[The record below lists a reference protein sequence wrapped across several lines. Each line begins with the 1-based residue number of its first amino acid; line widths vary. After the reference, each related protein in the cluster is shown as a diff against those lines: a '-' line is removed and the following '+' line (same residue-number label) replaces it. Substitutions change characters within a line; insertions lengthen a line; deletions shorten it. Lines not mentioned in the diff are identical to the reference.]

1 METGEYQNDIE
12 ILKDLE
18 KYRYENIFKLYK
30 TGEKNFYF
38 YNILKKIKLPDT
50 TNERLFETVKFT
62 DQMPLTTLSF
72 RIYGTTYLWWTI
84 ALVNNITNP
93 AEIESGKEI
102 KYIKKTFL
110 KPVLDSIQQQL
121 Q

>member
-38 YNILKKIKLPDT
+38 YNILKKIKLHDT
-50 TNERLFETVKFT
+50 TNERLFQTV
-62 DQMPLTTLSF
+62 
-72 RIYGTTYLWWTI
+72 
-84 ALVNNITNP
+84 
-93 AEIESGKEI
+93 
-102 KYIKKTFL
+102 
-110 KPVLDSIQQQL
+110 
-121 Q
+121 

>member
-1 METGEYQNDIE
+1 MELGEYQNDIE

-18 KYRYENIFKLYK
+18 KYRYENIFKLYE

-38 YNILKKIKLPDT
+38 YNVLKKIKLPDT
-50 TNERLFETVKFT
+50 MNERLFDTVKFT
-62 DQMPLTTLSF
+62 DQMPITTLSF
-72 RIYGTTYLWWTI
+72 RIYGTTHLWWI
-84 ALVNNITNP
+84 IMIVYNISNP

-102 KYIKKTFL
+102 RYIKKAFL

>member
-1 METGEYQNDIE
+1 MELGEYQNDIE

-18 KYRYENIFKLYK
+18 KYRYENIFKLYE

-38 YNILKKIKLPDT
+38 YNVLKKIKLPDT
-50 TNERLFETVKFT
+50 MNERLFDTVKFT
-62 DQMPLTTLSF
+62 DQMPITTLSF
-72 RIYGTTYLWWTI
+72 RIYGTTHLWWI
-84 ALVNNITNP
+84 IMIVNNISNP

-102 KYIKKTFL
+102 RYIKKAFL